1 MKQGVWTVLQIG
13 LMIEGQNGLNWQRW
27 QKLLAL
33 AEDLGFAF
41 VFRSDHFT
49 NAAPPDQD
57 SLELWTSLTYAAS
70 HTERIEFGSLVTP
83 VTFRHPAIT
92 ARAAAAVDDLS
103 HGRLVLGIGA
113 GWQDREHH
121 NFSIPFP
128 PKNVRFEMLKE
139 YLEIVSRLFRSD
151 EPFGYQG
158 EHYSLE
164 DAILLP
170 RPMRAGGPPILVG
183 GNGRQRTLPLAALY
197 ANEWNAVFAGPSHLE
212 ELERHLDRL
221 LQEAG
226 RAREAVRRSVMIG
239 TFLAR
244 SPRELRER
252 LESRNTTVEQS
263 LESGVLVGTADSWAE
278 QLQRYSA
285 IGVQRVMLQWLD
297 LDDLDG
303 LRLVAREVLP
313 AFAQPR
319 TDLH

>member
-33 AEDLGFAF
+33 AEELGFAF

-70 HTERIEFGSLVTP
+70 HTQRIEFGSLVTP
-83 VTFRHPAIT
+83 VTFRHPSIT

-103 HGRLVLGIGA
+103 NGRLVLGIGA

-121 NFSIPFP
+121 NFGIPFP
-128 PKNVRFEMLKE
+128 PKAVRFEMLRE
-139 YLEIVSRLFRSD
+139 YLEIVTRLLRNN
-151 EPFGYQG
+151 EPVKYQG
-158 EHYSLE
+158 KHYALD

-170 RPMRAGGPPILVG
+170 RPRRPGGPSILVG
-183 GNGRQRTLPLAALY
+183 GNGKQRTLPLAALY
-197 ANEWNAVFAGPSHLE
+197 ADEWNAVFAGPEKLE
-212 ELERHLDRL
+212 QLEKHLDRL
-221 LQEAG
+221 LHEAG

-244 SPRELRER
+244 SSRALEER
-252 LESRNTTVEQS
+252 LESKQTTAEQS
-263 LESGVLVGTADSWAE
+263 LESGVLIGTADSWAE
-278 QLQRYSA
+278 QLQRYASV
-285 IGVQRVMLQWLD
+285 GVQRIMLQWLD
-297 LDDLDG
+297 LDDLEG
-303 LRLVAREVLP
+303 LRLVGQEVLP
-313 AFAQPR
+313 AFEAG
-319 TDLH
+319 